1 MEGFSLQRKDQ
12 PGMGI
17 QDMTTAT
24 KISLGAAALAMAG
37 STLVAPAIAQAADAE
52 DCATGNTLECLFTTN
67 AGVDLV
73 ALATAGDTPTNPL
86 IQNDIIW
93 LGAQNAAFWNDADT
107 VQVWTFSPLSIFPFL
122 EGTGIDTWWNS
133 QTNQSCFL
141 GITTSIGGPY
151 AEPGQFSHAFNRKGC
166 NVGWTV

>member
-1 MEGFSLQRKDQ
+1 
-12 PGMGI
+12 
-17 QDMTTAT
+17 MTSAT

-37 STLVAPAIAQAADAE
+37 AAVVSPAVAQAADE
-52 DCATGNTLECLFTTN
+52 TCLPGQTIDCVAATDFNLAAF
-67 AGVDLV
+67 AV
-73 ALATAGDTPTNPL
+73 ADQPTNPL
-86 IQNDIIW
+86 IQNDFIW
-93 LGAQNAAFWNDADT
+93 LGAQNASFWNDADT
-107 VQVWTFSPLSIFPFL
+107 VEVWTFSPLSIFPFL

-133 QTNQSCFL
+133 QSNQSCFL